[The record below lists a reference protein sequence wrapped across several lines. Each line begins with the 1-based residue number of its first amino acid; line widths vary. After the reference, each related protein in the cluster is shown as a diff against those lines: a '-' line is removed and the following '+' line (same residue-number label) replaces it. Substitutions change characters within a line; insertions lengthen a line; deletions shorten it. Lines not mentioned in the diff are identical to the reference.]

1 MDEEQAAR
9 WAAAQREVEVGV
21 DLVSA
26 ARRQLL
32 FLAEV
37 DRRRWL
43 YEGPLLDRA
52 IRRYKACWLP
62 LLAKHTEAAVVEG
75 PLVVPLDCEWIWHCH
90 RLNPVQYI
98 RDCKKV
104 YGRILDNDKV
114 ESSTQARSKPQSEKV
129 WTELYPEEPFD
140 LVYNSSS
147 DTVIDV
153 NSESAE
159 GISYDLVAAVKRQTS
174 FHYQVGT
181 ETTYDQR
188 FLEEALARYKGFLYL
203 IKMNQEK
210 GMQLFRVPTYDVD
223 LMWHTHQLHPVTYC
237 NNMLKLLGK
246 VLEHDDT
253 DADRS
258 EGKKLDVGFTGT
270 TEQFES
276 TFGVRYWKAGAMY
289 RGNLPSPVTS
299 TPQIFSG
306 DEGGNAYGTICEAE
320 RHLNVIKLTFVEI
333 FLQIVDIKNL
343 PPAVPKESVYIWFTK
358 NQPDK
363 FISDG
368 GRLDIAAI
376 SEQIGKVSIPME
388 ELAGPGSKLSFE
400 RWLELKAHGG
410 HATSPPSLRVAAS
423 STVLTGAQQVLR
435 MIRMEPFSLK
445 TCLFPHSIKDQ
456 KMSIWTGFMYDFGT
470 ELIRLQLRTH
480 KAKNGMAFVQE
491 LVGLPKSSKKEFQL
505 AEFKEN
511 KWTLTDSKLSIS
523 NDIKSSNGDD
533 CCILQLTGGNKLVK
547 LYRGRRLGYQR
558 TCCNNHSEDASA
570 VTAVRFS
577 AEQPYGTAI
586 ALLDTKSQLIMVNEN
601 WFLLPWIV
609 ISFLLMEAD
618 GEDCAGLIAG
628 TMVQKDIV
636 SVTDTNMLSEA
647 ATVVAAGTTTAPAKC
662 GTCGTACSGDTVVA
676 RDKAAHT
683 SCGTCSTV
691 AASSGGNGQRESAGC
706 GGGCG
711 GTCGP
716 IVDASTKTGHAKS
729 GGCGSGCGG
738 NCGGGM
744 VVESSKG
751 GNVESGGCGGGCT
764 AVIMEGSKGNFI
776 KAGGCGSGCGSGC
789 GGGCAMI
796 IEGSKGNTV
805 KAGGCG
811 SGCGSGCGGGCGGA
825 MVIEG
830 SKGGN
835 VKSSGCGSGCGG
847 GCGSGM
853 VMEGSKGSAGKSG
866 GCGSGCG
873 GGCGGG
879 GGGGCGTLIKESTMA
894 GQSKSGGCG
903 SGCGGGCGMM
913 FREGTIADQA
923 KSSGCGSGCGGGGCR
938 AMVVEGMKT
947 SHARSAGCGSGCG
960 GGCGSGC
967 GGGRGAMS
975 NA

>member
-306 DEGGNAYGTICEAE
+306 NEGGNAHGTICEAE
-320 RHLNVIKLTFVEI
+320 RHLNVIRSTFVEDGYCSD
-333 FLQIVDIKNL
+333 LQGKSIGVSIRCEPYGDLVLTLMVDRGSK
-343 PPAVPKESVYIWFTK
+343 K
-358 NQPDK
+358 
-363 FISDG
+363 
-368 GRLDIAAI
+368 
-376 SEQIGKVSIPME
+376 SEQIGKVSILME
-388 ELAGPGSKLSFE
+388 ELVGPGSKLSFE

-423 STVLTGAQQVLR
+423 STVLTSAQQVLR

-456 KMSIWTGFMYDFGT
+456 KMSIWTGFVYDFDT

-480 KAKNGMAFVQE
+480 KAKNGMAFFQE

-533 CCILQLTGGNKLVK
+533 CCILQLTGGQQTVRSLLCLSQVK

-609 ISFLLMEAD
+609 ISFLLTEAD

-662 GTCGTACSGDTVVA
+662 GTCGTACGSDTVVA

-716 IVDASTKTGHAKS
+716 IVDASTKVEHAKSGGCGGGCSGGCSDMVNLSSKTGHAKS

-776 KAGGCGSGCGSGC
+776 
-789 GGGCAMI
+789 
-796 IEGSKGNTV
+796 

-903 SGCGGGCGMM
+903 SGGGGCGMM